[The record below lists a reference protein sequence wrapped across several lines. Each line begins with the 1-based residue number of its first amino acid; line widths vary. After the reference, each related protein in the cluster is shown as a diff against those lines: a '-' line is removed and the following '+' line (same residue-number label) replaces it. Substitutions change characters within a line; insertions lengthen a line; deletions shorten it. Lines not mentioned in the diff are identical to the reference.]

1 MTPKEKAIELFDKFN
16 DEIPS
21 NDSANVDE
29 FMQRDVIA
37 SKNCALIAVDEIIS
51 ICPYQTYKETLSPY
65 YGAQLSTYYWE
76 QVKQEIEKL

>member
-37 SKNCALIAVDEIIS
+37 SKNCALIAVDEILS
-51 ICPYQTYKETLSPY
+51 LCPL
-65 YGAQLSTYYWE
+65 ANRNYWIN
-76 QVKQEIEKL
+76 VKLEIEKL